1 MTLGNAN
8 WHVSPINNVRMDKS
22 VKMDYALKG
31 VLIIRIVLD
40 KMFASKADVSI
51 LAPLVKLVVPTVN
64 VRLETKPSTV
74 AVLKDLLVFQLPFK
88 DVSGFP
94 IPVLEKI
101 VQRVTDVSMDSACG
115 NVNFMLIVLEEN
127 NVLMAC
133 A

>member
-64 VRLETKPSTV
+64 VRLETKLSI
-74 AVLKDLLVFQLPFK
+74 AVVQTDLQVNNNMQYALYNCFVNLTNSNSIWFTQHISLCAKMNQIFQK
-88 DVSGFP
+88 VY
-94 IPVLEKI
+94 
-101 VQRVTDVSMDSACG
+101 C
-115 NVNFMLIVLEEN
+115 EN
-127 NVLMAC
+127 IKQYFIK
-133 A
+133 